1 MPEHRRLVAQPGHG
15 ALLSRKHKL
24 VAFYV
29 QTFIFSPRVRKKLRR
44 ELMNWMRYAAC
55 ISVLIVLALL
65 LWPDSSQSARGKKQ
79 KVTIFYSSDICGYL
93 EPCG

>member
-1 MPEHRRLVAQPGHG
+1 
-15 ALLSRKHKL
+15 
-24 VAFYV
+24 
-29 QTFIFSPRVRKKLRR
+29 
-44 ELMNWMRYAAC
+44 MNWMRYAAC
-55 ISVLIVLALL
+55 ISALIMLALL